1 MRYRNLFLDDR
12 HACVLQWS
20 MDPHSLYRLLER
32 RFDGEMPDHL
42 RRAAL
47 AGGES
52 CLETAAARAASRAC
66 DELALAAQRRAAAR
80 RADVPLLPVWR
91 AQGLAW
97 QRHLPSR

>member
-1 MRYRNLFLDDR
+1 
-12 HACVLQWS
+12 

-32 RFDGEMPDHL
+32 RFDGEMPEHL

-52 CLETAAARAASRAC
+52 RLDTAAARAASRAC
-66 DELALAAQRRAAAR
+66 DELALTAQRRAAASMT
-80 RADVPLLPVWR
+80 DVPLLPVWR

-97 QRHLPSR
+97 HRRLASR

>member
-1 MRYRNLFLDDR
+1 
-12 HACVLQWS
+12 

-32 RFDGEMPDHL
+32 RFDGEMPEHL

-52 CLETAAARAASRAC
+52 RLDTAAARAASRAC
-66 DELALAAQRRAAAR
+66 DELALTAQRRAAASMS
-80 RADVPLLPVWR
+80 DVPLLPVWR

-97 QRHLPSR
+97 HRRLASR

>member
-1 MRYRNLFLDDR
+1 
-12 HACVLQWS
+12 

-32 RFDGEMPDHL
+32 RFDGEMPEHL

-52 CLETAAARAASRAC
+52 RLDAAAARAASRAC
-66 DELALAAQRRAAAR
+66 DELALTAQRRAAASMS
-80 RADVPLLPVWR
+80 DVPLLPVWR

-97 QRHLPSR
+97 HRRLTSR

>member
-1 MRYRNLFLDDR
+1 
-12 HACVLQWS
+12 

-47 AGGES
+47 AGGEGRIAM
-52 CLETAAARAASRAC
+52 AAARAASRAG
-66 DELALAAQRRAAAR
+66 DGLALTAQRRAAASMT
-80 RADVPLLPVWR
+80 DIPLLPVWR

-97 QRHLPSR
+97 HRRLASR

>member
-1 MRYRNLFLDDR
+1 M
-12 HACVLQWS
+12 LQWS

-52 CLETAAARAASRAC
+52 RLDTAAARAASRG
-66 DELALAAQRRAAAR
+66 LRRAGADRPAAGAAR

-97 QRHLPSR
+97 HRRLASR

>member
-1 MRYRNLFLDDR
+1 
-12 HACVLQWS
+12 

-47 AGGES
+47 AGGEGRIAMA
-52 CLETAAARAASRAC
+52 TARAASRAC
-66 DELALAAQRRAAAR
+66 DELALTAQRRAAASMT
-80 RADVPLLPVWR
+80 DVPLLPVWR

-97 QRHLPSR
+97 HRRLASR